1 MVSVRP
7 LDVSVAVHMV
17 ILLVNDVPR
26 ALDGLGYAL
35 HYATSSLL
43 VMFFMMLMVAWVK
56 I

>member
-7 LDVSVAVHMV
+7 LDVSVTVHMV

-35 HYATSSLL
+35 NHVARPLL

>member
-7 LDVSVAVHMV
+7 LDVSVTVHMV
-17 ILLVNDVPR
+17 ILLVYDVPR
-26 ALDGLGYAL
+26 AFDGLGYAL
-35 HYATSSLL
+35 HYGARSLL

>member
-26 ALDGLGYAL
+26 ALDSRGYAL